1 MNWKNN
7 PILNPFTL
15 LGLLVIL
22 FALLVQWVN
31 VNWFHY
37 PAFVGFPI
45 AVALAIVAWVK
56 VMKLL

>member
-1 MNWKNN
+1 
-7 PILNPFTL
+7 

-31 VNWFHY
+31 VSWFHY

-45 AVALAIVAWVK
+45 AVALGFIAWQRIVK
-56 VMKLL
+56 